1 MRNRSPT
8 TVNIVPVLKIHAD
21 VTRDCLLLLLNT
33 SHKSLRHHYTFQL
46 RGVAPK
52 PRKCFQFT
60 NKGIQYAL
68 RRIYVY

>member
-52 PRKCFQFT
+52 PHKCF
-60 NKGIQYAL
+60 
-68 RRIYVY
+68 